1 MYLESLLH
9 YYSLFSLIAKRQLV
23 LSRYILLWN
32 RGQYVCLAV
41 VVIDRTDT
49 ISTIEGL
56 QSDDSVTCLAKS
68 SDVLSKLNQV
78 GRGGGALPFLSLR
91 AFGNIMIVEFTAFY
105 TNMKGW
111 S

>member
-1 MYLESLLH
+1 M
-9 YYSLFSLIAKRQLV
+9 
-23 LSRYILLWN
+23 
-32 RGQYVCLAV
+32 

-78 GRGGGALPFLSLR
+78 GRGGGGGGGGGGGAPF
-91 AFGNIMIVEFTAFY
+91 F
-105 TNMKGW
+105 
-111 S
+111 